1 MLTNQVSE
9 YKISNYVTE
18 ELLDKLR
25 SIEDIEKRI
34 NWNFAQGGTK
44 LMELIFCGK
53 RVARAVLVLQKYCM
67 YFRYFVGICS
77 NLVCTS
83 RLLYSFPWKISNLR
97 HCKEQKYCICLRSDN
112 AGFKCWQNKKAQ
124 ISSKVSAPSYFIPP
138 VVWTVQEH

>member
-44 LMELIFCGK
+44 LMELIFWGK
-53 RVARAVLVLQKYCM
+53 GLHE
-67 YFRYFVGICS
+67 RY
-77 NLVCTS
+77 
-83 RLLYSFPWKISNLR
+83 
-97 HCKEQKYCICLRSDN
+97 
-112 AGFKCWQNKKAQ
+112 
-124 ISSKVSAPSYFIPP
+124 
-138 VVWTVQEH
+138 